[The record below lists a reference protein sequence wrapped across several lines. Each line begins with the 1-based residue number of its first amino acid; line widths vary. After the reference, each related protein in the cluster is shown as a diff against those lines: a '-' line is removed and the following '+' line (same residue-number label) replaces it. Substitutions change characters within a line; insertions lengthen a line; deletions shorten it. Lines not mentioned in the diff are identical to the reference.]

1 MLDQALFVPRVLSL
15 LTRPGFLH
23 RAVAV
28 GLRIAAGLF
37 ILLGLITLFDII
49 KLTLDLPPAK
59 ILGGVF
65 LLLLY
70 ALSQYVVTHLLI
82 HRAAA
87 IDGLASSESCS
98 VLPAAPLLLRLT
110 GEVYAGFV
118 MPLAAGSALFMWFTN
133 QGVGRVLGS
142 TAQWLP
148 GVADASFISGIKL
161 LVLGS
166 LQALAVLVVSYLLA
180 DLLALFLDKAGVTEA
195 RRKAA

>member
-1 MLDQALFVPRVLSL
+1 MLDQALFVPRMLSL

-70 ALSQYVVTHLLI
+70 TLSLYVVTHLLI

-87 IDGLASSESCS
+87 IDGLAFGSCS

-142 TAQWLP
+142 TGQWLP
-148 GVADASFISGIKL
+148 GVADASFTSGIKL